1 MAGLRG
7 NQAYFVAA
15 KQSSKGTPVTTWQ
28 DKYLFTGG
36 NIAPSHG
43 TDQLAETDD
52 TRNAGDFYVTQTA
65 VEGSPEAYV
74 RDTSIHHMLE
84 YALGAV
90 ETTGETNFVHT
101 ISPSAA
107 LPYVTFGKGLGATLY
122 EQFNDC
128 KIDEL
133 ALSWATA
140 SPGTFTASVMGLAA
154 VRQAEQWKEASA
166 PPAAASAA
174 PLNYN
179 KATVKLGGAET
190 RLISSFD
197 CTFSNNCTLQQTDDS
212 IPYDVVEGQ
221 FAATLGFDLIFEN
234 LKEYNKFHYGGE
246 SGTAQSA
253 DIFTTSAEITL
264 TGAGANNSLKLS
276 FPKIAYQEFPVEPDP
291 GGAPVTVAVRGAS
304 QRHAEGF
311 VKAVVKNQVED

>member
-15 KQSSKGTPVTTWQ
+15 KQASKGTPVTKWQ

-36 NIAPSHG
+36 NIAPTHD

-52 TRNAGDFYVTQTA
+52 TRNAGDLYVTQTA
-65 VEGSPEAYV
+65 VGGSPEAYV

-84 YALGAV
+84 YVLGAA
-90 ETTGETNFVHT
+90 EHTGETNFVHVLT
-101 ISPSAA
+101 ASAA
-107 LPYVTFGKGLGATLY
+107 LPYVTFGKSLGATLI

-128 KIDEL
+128 KVDEL
-133 ALSWATA
+133 SLSWATA

-154 VRQAEQWKEASA
+154 IRQAEAWKEESA
-166 PPAAASAA
+166 PPASATAA

-179 KATVKLGGAET
+179 NATVKLGGAET

-197 CTFSNNCTLQQTDDS
+197 CSITNGCTLQQTEDS
-212 IPYDVVEGQ
+212 IPYDIVEGQ
-221 FAATLGFDLIFEN
+221 LNVNMGFDLIFEN

-246 SGTAQSA
+246 SGTEQSSK
-253 DIFTTSAEITL
+253 IFTTSAEITL
-264 TGAGANNSLKLS
+264 AGASANNYLTL
-276 FPKIAYQEFPVEPDP
+276 EFPNLAYEEFEPEPDP
-291 GGAPVTVAVRGAS
+291 GGGPVTVAVRAKA
-304 QRHAEGF
+304 QRHASGF
-311 VKAVVKNQVED
+311 VKATVKNQVEK